1 MEPDQIV
8 SALRRHAPLALA
20 HVVLGAVIGLGIA
33 FLSPPV
39 YSSHTKALVA
49 ADGGDGTQAVSSASS
64 VITSIMPTLV
74 EIGTSQSV
82 VDQVAASTGI
92 DRSKVAGAVTL
103 SNPTNSLI
111 IDVTARAASPEE
123 AQAIAQGE
131 ITVLRGE
138 IGNMSI
144 QKENST
150 TLTLTDIDPA
160 SLPTSPSGPS
170 RLRYSLIGA
179 VIGAVLGAGTALLM
193 SKLNPAPA
201 TGRSRAAAGGDGADV
216 AGPGAYPGDGAAGY
230 PGGGTGDYPGASPGG
245 GASGYPDDET
255 GVYASGADSYADG
268 YMGGG
273 PAAARVGRRT
283 RAMPPSVPLSHG
295 PTGSGTSSS
304 APLT

>member
-131 ITVLRGE
+131 IIVLRGE

-201 TGRSRAAAGGDGADV
+201 TARTSLGRAPTRVTELLATRVAGRATTRVPTRVAEPAATRVTRPASTRAGPTAMRTATWEAGRPPPESAAAHAPCRRRSR
-216 AGPGAYPGDGAAGY
+216 
-230 PGGGTGDYPGASPGG
+230 
-245 GASGYPDDET
+245 
-255 GVYASGADSYADG
+255 
-268 YMGGG
+268 
-273 PAAARVGRRT
+273 
-283 RAMPPSVPLSHG
+283 
-295 PTGSGTSSS
+295 
-304 APLT
+304 

>member
-20 HVVLGAVIGLGIA
+20 HVVLGAVIGLVIA

-49 ADGGDGTQAVSSASS
+49 ADGGDGTQGVSSASS

-82 VDQVAASTGI
+82 VDKVAASTGI
-92 DRSKVAGAVTL
+92 DQSRISGAVTL

-111 IDVTARAASPEE
+111 IDVTARASSPEE

-131 ITVLRGE
+131 ISVLRSE
-138 IGNMSI
+138 IGNLSV
-144 QKENST
+144 QKENAT

-170 RLRYSLIGA
+170 RSRYSLIGA
-179 VIGAVLGAGTALLM
+179 VVGAVLGAATALLM
-193 SKLNPAPA
+193 SKVNPAPA
-201 TGRSRAAAGGDGADV
+201 SGGSRAVTGTDGVDGGGTDIYAGGRADDYAGGAAAGYTGGETDIYAGGGA
-216 AGPGAYPGDGAAGY
+216 GGY
-230 PGGGTGDYPGASPGG
+230 TAGGTG
-245 GASGYPDDET
+245 
-255 GVYASGADSYADG
+255 
-268 YMGGG
+268 
-273 PAAARVGRRT
+273 AARVSRRA
-283 RAMPPSVPLSHG
+283 RAIPPSVPLSYG
-295 PTGSGTSSS
+295 PTGSGGSSS